1 MKSAYGVM
9 RAAGRSQIVRAA
21 DPNAAFER
29 LETDAD
35 TFCAPHGLRSA
46 GNLAIREI
54 GLD

>member
-9 RAAGRSQIVRAA
+9 CAACRSQIVGTA

-29 LETDAD
+29 LETDAY
-35 TFCAPHGLRSA
+35 TFCAPHRLRAA
-46 GNLAIREI
+46 GNFAIGEI